1 MEYLLWLWKK
11 YSMNKVLKKKYYQNI
26 FSIWNKYSK
35 EQIYI
40 DTLKLLCDYIDKLYE
55 LLKNLNSALDHDDV
69 ELRMFSESLPENS

>member
-1 MEYLLWLWKK
+1 
-11 YSMNKVLKKKYYQNI
+11 MNKVLKKKYYQNI

-55 LLKNLNSALDHDDV
+55 LFKNLSSALDHDDV
-69 ELRMFSESLPENS
+69 ELRMFSERLRENS